1 MYLYYLQGPSL
12 EHEPSRPAHDGVTHR
27 PAHDGVTQWLRKMM
41 LAKKTILDYKEV
53 LRQEGS
59 FNLPPFI

>member
-41 LAKKTILDYKEV
+41 LAKV
-53 LRQEGS
+53 S
-59 FNLPPFI
+59 FNLTPFI